1 MEEQQALR
9 PLLEVLVAARE
20 PLTRAELR
28 DVLYGVHPSLCP
40 PDGSGQVEFERRM
53 QLLDGF
59 ITADSRVPQTPPG
72 SAQVATGPATLRLFH
87 KSFTDWVARTM
98 GSSLRTPIAA
108 PPGGHRQLLLWRW
121 YGPKGI
127 RARGAI

>member
-59 ITADSRVPQTPPG
+59 ITAVLS
-72 SAQVATGPATLRLFH
+72 PAPDLR
-87 KSFTDWVARTM
+87 ARF
-98 GSSLRTPIAA
+98 
-108 PPGGHRQLLLWRW
+108 
-121 YGPKGI
+121 
-127 RARGAI
+127 ARGARSAQAGGRACARR